1 MNDLVIR
8 NADVRDA
15 CAIATIQVRA
25 SLIAYKGIF
34 SSSSPTLT
42 IEGRRLVWRDI
53 VATAHGQHCVL
64 VAEQSDE
71 ICGYAHFGPT
81 RDAGEDPMS
90 TGELYSIYVAPE
102 RWRQGIGGRLLVE
115 SMHTLG
121 RGGFDTCTLWVQAPN
136 DLAPRFYQRY
146 GWWFDGAKKPADH
159 EVLEVRYRTYGLAP
173 QASLR
178 VP

>member
-1 MNDLVIR
+1 MNDVTIR
-8 NADVRDA
+8 NAALRDA

-34 SSSSPTLT
+34 SSPSPTLT
-42 IEGRRLVWRDI
+42 IERRRLVWRDI
-53 VATAHGQHCVL
+53 IATAHGQQRVL

-90 TGELYSIYVAPE
+90 TGELYSLYVAPE
-102 RWRQGIGGRLLVE
+102 RWRQGIGGRLLVD

-121 RGGFDTCTLWVQAPN
+121 RGGFDACTLWVLALN
-136 DLAPRFYQRY
+136 DLARRFYQRH
-146 GWWFDGAKKPADH
+146 GWRFDGAKKPADQG
-159 EVLEVRYRTYGLAP
+159 VLEVRYRTEG
-173 QASLR
+173 R